1 LSDINKYLGE
11 LRKRRGYT
19 LREAAERSGLSHSY
33 ISSLESGVHPKTKAP
48 IKPSPETLER
58 LSKAYNENYEEL
70 MIVAGYL
77 EENKKEN
84 AAAFPKSKLDLAVE
98 KIERDLDVSIRD
110 DPEIMEALESY
121 LRTLGKMKKK

>member
-1 LSDINKYLGE
+1 MSDINKYLRE
-11 LRKRRGYT
+11 LRKRRGFT

-58 LSKAYNENYEEL
+58 LSKAYNTVYEDL
-70 MIVAGYL
+70 MRIAGYMDGI
-77 EENKKEN
+77 EKEN
-84 AAAFPKSKLDLAVE
+84 AEAPPKSRLELAIE
-98 KIERDLDVSIRD
+98 KIENEFNVTITD

-121 LRTLGKMKKK
+121 IRTLGKMKKR